1 MDTLVA
7 LSDNCLDA
15 LKVGSLSS
23 PISGGSRTILLT
35 SKNNGVLA
43 SLHVT
48 LSSIPNGKLLTRW
61 MMDSL
66 RSHLI
71 VQLVDNS
78 GISESTS
85 GHDLEVASASTVGV
99 EVSLLDSVFHK
110 EASGG

>member
-1 MDTLVA
+1 
-7 LSDNCLDA
+7 
-15 LKVGSLSS
+15 
-23 PISGGSRTILLT
+23 
-35 SKNNGVLA
+35 
-43 SLHVT
+43 
-48 LSSIPNGKLLTRW
+48 
-61 MMDSL
+61 MDSL

-78 GISESTS
+78 GVSESTS